1 MKSLNIGVLK
11 KEIINKM
18 EVIIFSNLNSRDN
31 DIKIMLLSQTKTL

>member
-1 MKSLNIGVLK
+1 MKSLNIRVLK

>member
-11 KEIINKM
+11 KEIINKT

>member
-31 DIKIMLLSQTKTL
+31 DIKIMLLSRTKTL